1 MVPETYIKGI
11 STRSIDDLV
20 KTAADPAPHNADHT
34 WQPESTTKLFN
45 LNRSAI

>member
-20 KTAADPAPHNADHT
+20 KTAADPAPHNADHLAT
-34 WQPESTTKLFN
+34 GIHDQ
-45 LNRSAI
+45 AV